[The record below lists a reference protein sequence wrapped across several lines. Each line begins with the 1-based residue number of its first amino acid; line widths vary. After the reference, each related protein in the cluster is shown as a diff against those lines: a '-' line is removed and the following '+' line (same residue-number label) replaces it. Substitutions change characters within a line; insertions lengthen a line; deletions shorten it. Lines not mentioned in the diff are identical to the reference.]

1 MAADKEWRISDHF
14 RRDRARGRPEVTRS
28 RLRDVL
34 ENWAVRC
41 TTVDK
46 ENNEGL
52 SHWGWVEVDGE
63 RKLMQVITSPS
74 GDGIIESAYLNRKD
88 LRAMNR
94 GDIQHF
100 MAKCVRDDFEVR

>member
-1 MAADKEWRISDHF
+1 MGCR
-14 RRDRARGRPEVTRS
+14 V
-28 RLRDVL
+28 
-34 ENWAVRC
+34 
-41 TTVDK
+41 
-46 ENNEGL
+46 
-52 SHWGWVEVDGE
+52 VEVDGE